1 MQLLNHAHVEF
12 IIDDERMT
20 GWADEE
26 SPVEFPDGAGRAEFK
41 TGADGGVYGVGKA
54 MFGGAVVMKFAPT
67 SPSVQY
73 WIQRNEEYKQT
84 QINGERTRIYS
95 GSYSDSVQGR
105 SARCEGGALMDCP
118 DMSTPGVTFEVTI
131 FYERIIGNVDG
142 AVFHPPLTSD
152 ST

>member
-1 MQLLNHAHVEF
+1 MQLLNHAHVEC
-12 IIDDERMT
+12 ILSGERMT

-54 MFGGAVVMKFAPT
+54 MFGGAVTFKFEPT
-67 SPSVQY
+67 SPSTQY
-73 WIQRNEEYKQT
+73 WIQRNEEYKQS
-84 QINGERTRIYS
+84 QINGTRTRIYD
-95 GSYSDSVQGR
+95 GSYNDPVQGR
-105 SARCEGGALMDCP
+105 SARFEGGAIQDCK
-118 DMSTPGVTFEVTI
+118 DMSTPGVTFEVTLM
-131 FYERIIGNVDG
+131 FDRIIGNVDG